1 MRRKL
6 MLVVVVGGVCAG
18 AVAYVGNVMATPA
31 SGFTSTSL
39 AIGRLAEFHVMHKL
53 VWDDPDPTNSRKHV
67 GAIQRAFG
75 WQSASEGLFR
85 ASSGCGV
92 FAVREGSTTPSRLLT
107 KSTSYA
113 EAGNG
118 SRSPM
123 QLALLK

>member
-53 VWDDPDPTNSRKHV
+53 VW
-67 GAIQRAFG
+67 
-75 WQSASEGLFR
+75 
-85 ASSGCGV
+85 
-92 FAVREGSTTPSRLLT
+92 
-107 KSTSYA
+107 
-113 EAGNG
+113 
-118 SRSPM
+118 
-123 QLALLK
+123 